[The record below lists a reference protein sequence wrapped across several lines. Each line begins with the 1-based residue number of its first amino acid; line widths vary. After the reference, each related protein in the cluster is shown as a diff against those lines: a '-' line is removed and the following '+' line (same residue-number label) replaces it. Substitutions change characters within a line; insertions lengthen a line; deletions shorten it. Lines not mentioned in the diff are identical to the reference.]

1 MAMADEAFAVAGTG
15 TKAMKTARSP
25 SKGELETALGLA
37 HADAH
42 ILAELECA
50 RSPDGHKSQYVR
62 TIRVGPQS
70 HVDKTLNFQAED
82 EFKCVKKGG
91 DGEDISSK
99 LGGRLTNRVEKA

>member
-15 TKAMKTARSP
+15 TKSMKTARLP
-25 SKGELETALGLA
+25 SKAELETALGLA

-62 TIRVGPQS
+62 TIRVGPTS
-70 HVDKTLNFQAED
+70 GMDKTLNFQVED
-82 EFKCVKKGG
+82 EFKCLKKGREG
-91 DGEDISSK
+91 DGHQSK
-99 LGGRLTNRVEKA
+99 LGAKANE